1 MPWGLLCFCM
11 KCPTLAKA
19 GPPLFA
25 VTLVIAGFELS
36 SLLLWLICSHLLQME
51 PTKRVTGL
59 GTTLELWVEG
69 PTSLTMAK
77 GEYVFPTWWWLP
89 GQVLTLLC
97 SIQCEDLTGEQV
109 TRGACLGTFG

>member
-1 MPWGLLCFCM
+1 M

-36 SLLLWLICSHLLQME
+36 SLLLRLICSHLLQMK
-51 PTKRVTGL
+51 PTKGVAGL
-59 GTTLELWVEG
+59 DTTLELWVEG

-77 GEYVFPTWWWLP
+77 GEYVFPPCWWLADTA
-89 GQVLTLLC
+89 VLHPM
-97 SIQCEDLTGEQV
+97 
-109 TRGACLGTFG
+109 